1 MSDPEN
7 VSLHNMEE
15 GEDDMT
21 KYSNLILGFIK
32 KEIFAERSNISVEEM
47 VTLAAALTDVSI
59 SLLAKFKK
67 EPLEPSQTAMI
78 GRDTFRF
85 IVSKLG
91 FELGQLPR
99 PASPYA

>member
-1 MSDPEN
+1 MDEKDST
-7 VSLHNMEE
+7 VLHDIEE

-21 KYSNLILGFIK
+21 KYSNMILEFIK

-67 EPLEPSQTAMI
+67 EPLESSQTAMI
-78 GRDTFRF
+78 GRDVFRF
-85 IVSKLG
+85 IVTKLG

-99 PASPYA
+99 PASPYV